1 MNKKTTAKKTP
12 SINKSLEIRNAA
24 REMVSQGKSPRPI
37 EIVEQLKIKG
47 ISVTGPQVSQ
57 ALKDTEFALRKPP
70 VIAPTPTQ
78 ALRQVSVED
87 LVKAKKFV
95 EEIGNFEKAMASVV
109 VFSQFKQ
116 EPDPKPEPE
125 PEQEYYGGA

>member
-1 MNKKTTAKKTP
+1 MSKKP

-24 REMVSQGKSPRPI
+24 KEMVSQGKPPRPS

-57 ALKDTEFALRKPP
+57 ALKNTEFALWKPRDP
-70 VIAPTPTQ
+70 RALIAPTPTQ

-95 EEIGNFEKAMASVV
+95 EEIGNFEKAMTSVV
-109 VFSQFKQ
+109 VFGQFK